1 MRSSQCNAE
10 WRSGN
15 AELLFVI
22 YRTLSENKK
31 VLPIHSVDSNH
42 EQMTEIPEPQSEIRN
57 LRVAAIGVGS
67 LGRHHARNFA
77 ELLRERRI
85 GSVTV
90 CDSNG
95 EVAAKVAADNGLDRS
110 VTDWRE
116 LLGSVDAVS
125 IATPTETHCNI
136 AVPFLE
142 SGVHV
147 LVEKPIALTLQEAD
161 KMIAAAK
168 GSGAKLMVGQ
178 LERFNP
184 AMVALRPHVTQPL
197 YFEIHR
203 VSPFPNRS
211 LDVDVV
217 LDVMIHDLD
226 AVQWLV
232 GEDVKVT
239 AIHAVGIPVISDKV
253 DAANARIE
261 FENGA
266 VANITASRIG
276 TEKIRKTRFYQ
287 TNAYVVLDYAT
298 KFASLTSLNPEAS
311 HPLLGISINRLEIND
326 VEPLRAEIKAFLDS
340 IERDVDPPVTGADG
354 RRALALAAGVLEKID
369 AHASRVFAKSRD

>member
-1 MRSSQCNAE
+1 MIDFDASQSPTRA
-10 WRSGN
+10 
-15 AELLFVI
+15 
-22 YRTLSENKK
+22 
-31 VLPIHSVDSNH
+31 
-42 EQMTEIPEPQSEIRN
+42 
-57 LRVAAIGVGS
+57 AAIGVGS
-67 LGRHHARNFA
+67 LGRHHARNYA
-77 ELLRERRI
+77 DLEREGRVRLI
-85 GSVTV
+85 GI
-90 CDSNG
+90 CDSNP
-95 EVAAKVAADNGLDRS
+95 ETAERVAKEHDSAAF
-110 VTDWRE
+110 TDWRE
-116 LLGSVDAVS
+116 LLEEVDLVS
-125 IATPTETHCNI
+125 IATPTETHCEI
-136 AVPFLE
+136 AVAFLE
-142 SGVHV
+142 RGVHV
-147 LVEKPIALTLQEAD
+147 LVEKPIALSLDEAD
-161 KMIAAAK
+161 RMIEAAER
-168 GSGAKLMVGQ
+168 SGAKLMVGQ

-184 AMVALRPHVTQPL
+184 AMVALRPHVTNPL

-232 GEDVKVT
+232 GEDVAVSG
-239 AIHAVGIPVISDKV
+239 IHAVGIPVISDKV

-298 KFASLTSLNPEAS
+298 KFASLTSLNPEAA

-326 VEPLRAEIKAFLDS
+326 VEPLRAEIEAFLNA
-340 IERDVDPPVTGADG
+340 IRDDAEPPVTGADG
-354 RRALALAAGVLEKID
+354 RRALALAVGVLEKID
-369 AHASRVFAKSRD
+369 AHSARVFAK

>member
-1 MRSSQCNAE
+1 MGE
-10 WRSGN
+10 
-15 AELLFVI
+15 
-22 YRTLSENKK
+22 
-31 VLPIHSVDSNH
+31 
-42 EQMTEIPEPQSEIRN
+42 TEK
-57 LRVAAIGVGS
+57 LRAAAIGVGS
-67 LGRHHARNFA
+67 LGRHHARNYA
-77 ELLRERRI
+77 EIAREGEIEFI
-85 GSVTV
+85 GV
-90 CDSNG
+90 CDIDP
-95 EVAAKVAADNGLDRS
+95 ETAKRVSSDNACQS
-110 VTDWRE
+110 FTDWHD
-116 LLGSVDAVS
+116 LLDKADVVSV
-125 IATPTETHCNI
+125 ATPTETHAEI
-136 AVPFLE
+136 ACAFLDR
-142 SGVHV
+142 GVHV
-147 LVEKPIALTLQEAD
+147 LVEKPIAISLTDAD
-161 KMIAAAK
+161 KMIASAERGA
-168 GSGAKLMVGQ
+168 AKLMVGQ

-232 GEDVKVT
+232 GKDVKVA

-298 KFASLTSLNPEAS
+298 KFASLTSLNPNAA
-311 HPLLGISINRLEIND
+311 HPLAGISINRLEIDD
-326 VEPLRAEIKAFLDS
+326 VEPLRAEITSFLDAIKNDKPIPIS
-340 IERDVDPPVTGADG
+340 GADG
-354 RRALALAAGVLEKID
+354 RRALALAVGVLEKIERHA
-369 AHASRVFAKSRD
+369 AHVFA

>member
-1 MRSSQCNAE
+1 MDQNRK
-10 WRSGN
+10 
-15 AELLFVI
+15 L
-22 YRTLSENKK
+22 RT
-31 VLPIHSVDSNH
+31 
-42 EQMTEIPEPQSEIRN
+42 
-57 LRVAAIGVGS
+57 AAIGVGS
-67 LGRHHARNFA
+67 LGRHHARNYA
-77 ELLRERRI
+77 ELAREGRVEFV
-85 GSVTV
+85 GA
-90 CDSNG
+90 CD
-95 EVAAKVAADNGLDRS
+95 LDRQTAERIAGEHS
-110 VTDWRE
+110 SEHFTDWRD
-116 LLGSVDAVS
+116 LLGKVDVVSV
-125 IATPTETHCNI
+125 ATPTETHSEI
-136 AVPFLE
+136 ACAFLE

-147 LVEKPIALTLQEAD
+147 LVEKPIATTLSEAD

-168 GSGAKLMVGQ
+168 SSGAKLMVGQ

-184 AMVALRPHVTQPL
+184 AMVALRPHVTKPL

-232 GEDVKVT
+232 GEGVAVSEVR
-239 AIHAVGIPVISDKV
+239 AVGIPVISDKV

-276 TEKIRKTRFYQ
+276 TERIRKTRFYQ

-298 KFASLTSLNPEAS
+298 KFASLTSLSPDADN
-311 HPLLGISINRLEIND
+311 PLLGISINRLQIND
-326 VEPLRAEIKAFLDS
+326 IEPLRAEITAFLAA
-340 IERDVDPPVTGADG
+340 IENDQTPPVTGEDG
-354 RRALALAAGVLEKID
+354 RRALALAVGVLEKINR
-369 AHASRVFAKSRD
+369 HAAKVFA

>member
-1 MRSSQCNAE
+1 ME
-10 WRSGN
+10 
-15 AELLFVI
+15 
-22 YRTLSENKK
+22 ENR
-31 VLPIHSVDSNH
+31 N
-42 EQMTEIPEPQSEIRN
+42 PQSTARV
-57 LRVAAIGVGS
+57 LRAAVIGVGS
-67 LGRHHARNFA
+67 LGRHHARNYSEMKREGLIACVSICDAIKNTA
-77 ELLRERRI
+77 EQ
-85 GSVTV
+85 
-90 CDSNG
+90 
-95 EVAAKVAADNGLDRS
+95 AAADNGCEFF
-110 VTDWRE
+110 TNWRD
-116 LLGSVDAVS
+116 LLGKVDIVSV
-125 IATPTETHCNI
+125 ATPTETHCEI
-136 AVPFLE
+136 TCAFLE
-142 SGVHV
+142 NGVHV
-147 LVEKPIALTLQEAD
+147 LVEKPIASTLAEAD

-168 GSGAKLMVGQ
+168 SSGAKLMVGQ

-184 AMVALRPHVTQPL
+184 AMVALRPHVTRPL

-232 GEDVKVT
+232 GENVKVS

-287 TNAYVVLDYAT
+287 TNSYVVLDYAT
-298 KFASLTSLNPEAS
+298 KFASVTSLEPNS
-311 HPLLGISINRLEIND
+311 VHPLLGISINRLEIND
-326 VEPLRAEIKAFLDS
+326 VEPLRAEIGAFIDAILQ
-340 IERDVDPPVTGADG
+340 EKNPPVTGEDG
-354 RRALALAAGVLEKID
+354 RRALSLAVGVLEKIE
-369 AHASRVFAKSRD
+369 AHRRRLDF

>member
-1 MRSSQCNAE
+1 M
-10 WRSGN
+10 
-15 AELLFVI
+15 
-22 YRTLSENKK
+22 
-31 VLPIHSVDSNH
+31 
-42 EQMTEIPEPQSEIRN
+42 SEIRN
-57 LRVAAIGVGS
+57 PQSPIRNIRASVIGVGS
-67 LGRHHARNFA
+67 LGRHHARNYA
-77 ELLRERRI
+77 ELSREGRVDLV
-85 GSVTV
+85 GV
-90 CDSNG
+90 CDVNA
-95 EVAAKVAADNGLDRS
+95 EARQNIAADNGCDS
-110 VTDWRE
+110 YAQWNE
-116 LLGSVDAVS
+116 LLDKTDMVS
-125 IATPTETHCNI
+125 IATPTETHCEI
-136 AVPFLE
+136 ACAFLE
-142 SGVHV
+142 KGVHV
-147 LVEKPIALTLQEAD
+147 LVEKPIALTIQEAD
-161 KMIAAAK
+161 RMIAAAA

-184 AMVALRPHVTQPL
+184 AMVALRPHVTKPL

-232 GEDVKVT
+232 GEDVKVA

-298 KFASLTSLNPEAS
+298 KFASLTSLNPDAA

-326 VEPLRAEIKAFLDS
+326 VEPLRAEISAFVDA
-340 IERDVDPPVTGADG
+340 IEKDTAPPVTGEDG
-354 RRALALAAGVLEKID
+354 RRALALAIGVTEKID
-369 AHASRVFAKSRD
+369 AHLVGVRKSISG